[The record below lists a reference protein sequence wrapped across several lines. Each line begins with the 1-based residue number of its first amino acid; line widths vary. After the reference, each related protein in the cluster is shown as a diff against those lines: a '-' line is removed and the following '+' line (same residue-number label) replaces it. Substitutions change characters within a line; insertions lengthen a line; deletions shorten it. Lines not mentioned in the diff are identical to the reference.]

1 MCWAPSH
8 VAMEWDLE
16 WFLYSTSNLSV
27 LEIFDPLSG
36 CLNLVTSSKQFLYQC
51 IRIHTFIAK
60 VLIAA
65 ITSKDPPSTRLFS
78 SVGSYSQIAVAV
90 STAAILV
97 IWDMT
102 STLPKLTTCP
112 RHLDLHENLKTLMKE
127 EKTHSSWFSVLLHS
141 RRPRDSCIFWIVS
154 QVVVLFEALSR
165 VTVYN

>member
-1 MCWAPSH
+1 
-8 VAMEWDLE
+8 MEWDLE

-27 LEIFDPLSG
+27 LEIFDPLSR
-36 CLNLVTSSKQFLYQC
+36 CLNLVTSSRQFLYQC

-60 VLIAA
+60 VRIAA

-102 STLPKLTTCP
+102 STLTKLTTCP
-112 RHLDLHENLKTLMKE
+112 RHLNLHENKTSMKE
-127 EKTHSSWFSVLLHS
+127 EKTHGS
-141 RRPRDSCIFWIVS
+141 
-154 QVVVLFEALSR
+154 
-165 VTVYN
+165 